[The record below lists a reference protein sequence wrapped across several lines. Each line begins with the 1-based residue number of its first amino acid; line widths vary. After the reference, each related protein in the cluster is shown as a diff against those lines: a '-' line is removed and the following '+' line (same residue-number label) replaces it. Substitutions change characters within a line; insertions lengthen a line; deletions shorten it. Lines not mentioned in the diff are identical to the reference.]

1 MAWARSSPEDLF
13 VVAVGG
19 GILLAVTVAIGVGY
33 LLAWALARWA
43 QER

>member
-1 MAWARSSPEDLF
+1 MATPEDLF

-19 GILLAVTVAIGVGY
+19 AILLAAAVAIGVGY

-43 QER
+43 QDR